1 MSTHDVAE
9 AETHLSELIDRALT
23 GEAVVITRDGRPVA
37 EIRPVKAPKRPTR
50 EEKLAWLDAN
60 RVELPGESID
70 VQAILRQ
77 IRDEE

>member
-9 AETHLSELIDRALT
+9 AETHLSELIDQALM

-37 EIRPVKAPKRPTR
+37 EIRPVKTPKRPTR

-60 RVELPGESID
+60 PAKLTGESID